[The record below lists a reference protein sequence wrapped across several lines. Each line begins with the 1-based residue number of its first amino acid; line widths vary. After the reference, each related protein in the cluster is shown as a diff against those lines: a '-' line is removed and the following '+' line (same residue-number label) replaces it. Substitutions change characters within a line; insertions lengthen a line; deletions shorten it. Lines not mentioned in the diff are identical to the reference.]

1 MLTTFRLGAAAAG
14 FNCLRPRRTL
24 LRAHYF
30 ECNPRCAAMAAGEDV
45 CLRCPACAL
54 RLQRT
59 RRAVCLKCTGTPAAR
74 IKLEIRLATFAE
86 VSQYRPSKGCTG
98 VKACHQSHIPR
109 RLSAS
114 CAHHFRAHLPK
125 RRRNDRE
132 SPRDRASFTPSP
144 FFMLLCVRSPSAPRA
159 RLVRLREHVPMPGC
173 VKAPLCPMPQ
183 GLSML
188 RAASQV
194 LKPREFVRKMHCA
207 LLPKSEVRA
216 AVV

>member
-1 MLTTFRLGAAAAG
+1 MRCHG
-14 FNCLRPRRTL
+14 RR
-24 LRAHYF
+24 RGH
-30 ECNPRCAAMAAGEDV
+30 V
-45 CLRCPACAL
+45 CLRCPACDCACNG
-54 RLQRT
+54 RQARGVPKMY
-59 RRAVCLKCTGTPAAR
+59 RNPSRAHQVGNSTCHFCR
-74 IKLEIRLATFAE
+74 SFAN
-86 VSQYRPSKGCTG
+86 RPSKGTG
-98 VKACHQSHIPR
+98 VKACHIPR

-114 CAHHFRAHLPK
+114 NAHHSRAHLPK

-144 FFMLLCVRSPSAPRA
+144 FFMLLCVRAPSAPRA

-173 VKAPLCPMPQ
+173 VKAPLCPMLQ

-194 LKPREFVRKMHCA
+194 LKPREFVRKMHCPF
-207 LLPKSEVRA
+207 LPKSEVRA